1 MEPVDAAAGSC
12 SKICIMKLFTVWM
25 WESLENLPLLF
36 GFVCAARI
44 WGDGFVAGLIFLVVG
59 MGVGVLVTRSVEP
72 KLHQG
77 QHEVRWLSTLVNF
90 VLFVGL
96 AIPFIYYFQAKTGW
110 ISWKTD
116 ILGGLVAALLLT
128 YIQSTHWTG
137 PKTRMV
143 LHGAAMLVAFPVIML
158 GLRYIIRLENWG
170 LSIIFTFFL
179 TLFASMI
186 IALID
191 YREMYR
197 SSDRN

>member
-1 MEPVDAAAGSC
+1 
-12 SKICIMKLFTVWM
+12 MKLLTVWM

-36 GFVCAARI
+36 GFVFAARL
-44 WGDGFVAGLIFLVVG
+44 WGDSFVAGLVVLAVG
-59 MGVGVLVTRSVEP
+59 MGMGVLVTRSVEP

-90 VLFVGL
+90 ALFVGL